1 MSCDDIGRDWTDA
14 AENQEYQ
21 KMIITTRRWKRQGR
35 ILFRVSEGGHL
46 DFGLLVFRT
55 VKK

>member
-1 MSCDDIGRDWTDA
+1 MSCDDRGRDWTDA
-14 AENQEYQ
+14 AESQEYQ